1 MNKSK
6 IKKGTALILEGLIG
20 PEWKEDE
27 NYKDTPRRV
36 ADAYEEIFAPRGY
49 EAATFPA
56 TYKQMLVLSHHKEWA
71 MCPHHLMPFK
81 MDISVA
87 YIPCDEKPARVLGL
101 SKLVRLIQNHFEEPI
116 LQEDLTDSIADEVIR
131 VLSKDQRVPIEPG
144 RSRLVISKPMGV
156 GVLIEGEHSCMQARG
171 VKTDGYVITSAM
183 RGVFLTKP
191 EVREEFLTL
200 IRR

>member
-20 PEWKEDE
+20 PEWQEDE

-36 ADAYEEIFAPRGY
+36 ADFYEEIFAPRGY

-56 TYKQMLVLSHHKEWA
+56 KYRQMLVLAHHKEWA

-81 MDISVA
+81 MDLSVA
-87 YIPCDEKPARVLGL
+87 YIPCEEKPARVLGL

-131 VLSKDQRVPIEPG
+131 VLSVEKPANPG
-144 RSRLVISKPMGV
+144 TYLDGPMGV

-171 VKTDGYVITSAM
+171 VKTGGYVITSAM

-191 EVREEFLTL
+191 EVREEFLTI